1 MTKLKVSTPASLLAM
16 AFDRMFNYI
25 SGEYDDPRSYINKA
39 DAARLMGCTDSN
51 GDETL
56 TVCIKSFAG
65 LLNIPEGEF
74 KNALTALRFR
84 NTPVGLRIDS
94 HTKLLLIAFNPK
106 SETAAYFVPGHDY
119 PNSNMPIPVKMI
131 DSSGHL
137 YPDFEYDQRL
147 RNGYL
152 PFVYNTETKT
162 WSRLRYTTSWVEK
175 SVLGDS
181 LPKAS
186 SLSEVDTLVM
196 QMVGIDHGFEFIS
209 KMEDET
215 SLLFTE
221 LAVSTA
227 VSLITGFPQ
236 RLNDLANTDLFIS
249 QRPIDWSSIITG
261 LKRIFPEDAVT
272 FLTDKRTNGL
282 PVDIN
287 QIGRIRFIA
296 KCNMP
301 LFGDEAETTVEK
313 TMEMLEAEGS
323 FVLVNTGTIVVC
335 NRAINDFLLTT
346 GMPNEKISDT
356 TYRWFITGLAIPA
369 KEPEIKIAEGEQMS
383 DKLKTANIENR
394 LTRKVILT
402 MLMQVMGGDV
412 TFLNKEEVA
421 ALNNMRPSDLRESMH
436 GQALKFLQSEVWP
449 RMGTEFFAHQ
459 RYVELKEDR
468 IPGIMSLTHKGAGV
482 YTAKIWECD
491 NPTEVRTVETNLPTV
506 MNTVVV
512 AMDAGSLLI
521 NLDGTVGLVDTEARI
536 QMDYIRNDHFVNNI
550 QQFLSKGIFPVDRD
564 SSFDPNKST
573 VSEVLRESTRERFAE
588 EQARLEGIGKA
599 MSNDYAP
606 EHDYHVDIGEAVIS
620 CLRAYGKDSI
630 GEAQLVW
637 VQEALARKLVMPD
650 EIGLAEGETIL
661 KSEGRWFFAKEV

>member
-1 MTKLKVSTPASLLAM
+1 MTTTKVSTPASLLAV
-16 AFDRMFNYI
+16 AFDRLFHYI
-25 SGEYDDPRSYINKA
+25 AGEYGAPRTYINKA
-39 DAARLMGCTDSN
+39 DAARLTGCSESN
-51 GDETL
+51 GDKL
-56 TVCIKSFAG
+56 LAICINTFVG
-65 LLNIPEGEF
+65 LLNIPQEEAKATF
-74 KNALTALRFR
+74 AALRFR
-84 NTPVGLRIDS
+84 NTPTGARIDERA
-94 HTKLLLIAFNPK
+94 KLLLIAFNPK

-119 PNSNMPIPVKMI
+119 PNDNMPIPVKMV
-131 DSSGHL
+131 DSSGHFV
-137 YPDFEYDQRL
+137 PDFEYDSRL
-147 RNGYL
+147 HNGYHT
-152 PFVYNTETKT
+152 FVYNTETKK
-162 WSRLRYTTSWVEK
+162 WARLRYTTSWAEK
-175 SVLGDS
+175 SALGDS
-181 LPKAS
+181 VPKAS
-186 SLSEVDTLVM
+186 SLSEVASLAK
-196 QMVGIDHGFEFIS
+196 QMAGIEYGIEFIS

-346 GMPNEKISDT
+346 GMTNEKISDT

-383 DKLKTANIENR
+383 DKLKTASIENR

-402 MLMQVMGGDV
+402 MLMQVMGGEV

-436 GQALKFLQSEVWP
+436 GQALLFLQSEIWP
-449 RMGTEFFAHQ
+449 RMGTEFFTHQ
-459 RYVELKEDR
+459 HYVELKEDR
-468 IPGIMSLTHKGAGV
+468 IPGIMSLTHQGSGI
-482 YTAKIWECD
+482 YIAKIWECD
-491 NPTEVRTVETNLPTV
+491 NPFEIRTVETNLPTV
-506 MNTVVV
+506 MNTTVV
-512 AMDAGSLLI
+512 AMEAGSLLI
-521 NLDGTVGLVDTEARI
+521 NLDGIVGLVDTETRI
-536 QMDYIRNDHFVNNI
+536 EMDYIRNDHFVNNI
-550 QQFLSKGIFPVDRD
+550 QMFLSKGVFPANRD
-564 SSFDPNKST
+564 GSFDPNKST

-606 EHDYHVDIGEAVIS
+606 EHDYHVSIGEAVIS

>member
-1 MTKLKVSTPASLLAM
+1 MTTTKVSTPASLLAV
-16 AFDRMFNYI
+16 AFDRLFNYI
-25 SGEYDDPRSYINKA
+25 SSEHDDPRSYINKA
-39 DAARLMGCTDSN
+39 DSARLMGCTDSN

-56 TVCIKSFAG
+56 AACIKSFAG
-65 LLNIPEGEF
+65 ILNIPEAEF
-74 KNALTALRFR
+74 KNALMSLRFR
-84 NTPVGLRIDS
+84 NTPTGSRIDARA
-94 HTKLLLIAFNPK
+94 KLLLIAFNPK
-106 SETAAYFVPGHDY
+106 SETAGYFIPGHDY
-119 PNSNMPIPVKMI
+119 PNNNLPIPVKMV
-131 DSSGHL
+131 DSSGQFV
-137 YPDFEYDQRL
+137 PDFEYDSRL
-147 RNGYL
+147 RNGYHT
-152 PFVYNTETKT
+152 FVYNTETQK
-162 WSRLRYTTSWVEK
+162 WARLRYTSSWTEK
-175 SVLGDS
+175 SALGDS

-186 SLSEVDTLVM
+186 SLSEVGALVK
-196 QMVGIDHGFEFIS
+196 QMTGIDHGFEFIS

-249 QRPIDWSSIITG
+249 QRPIDWSSIVTG
-261 LKRIFPEDAVT
+261 LKRIFPENAVT
-272 FLTDKRTNGL
+272 FLTDKRTSGL

-296 KCNMP
+296 QCNMP
-301 LFGDEAETTVEK
+301 MFGDDVENTVEK

-323 FVLVNTGTIVVC
+323 FVLVNAGTIVVS

-346 GMPNEKISDT
+346 GMTHEKISDL

-369 KEPEIKIAEGEQMS
+369 KEPEVKIAEGEQMA
-383 DKLKTANIENR
+383 DKLKTASIENR

-421 ALNNMRPSDLRESMH
+421 SLNNMRPSELRESVH
-436 GQALKFLQSEVWP
+436 GQALLFLQSEVWP

-459 RYVELKEDR
+459 SYVELKEDR
-468 IPGIMSLTHKGAGV
+468 VPGIMSLTHKGAGV
-482 YTAKIWECD
+482 YIAKIWECD
-491 NPTEVRTVETNLPTV
+491 NPTEIRTVETNLPTV

-521 NLDGTVGLVDTEARI
+521 NLDGVVGLVDTEARI

-550 QQFLSKGIFPVDRD
+550 QQFLSKGIFPADRD

-606 EHDYHVDIGEAVIS
+606 EHDYHVAIGEAVVS

-637 VQEALARKLVMPD
+637 VQEALARKLIMAD

-661 KSEGRWFFAKEV
+661 KSDGRWFFAKEV